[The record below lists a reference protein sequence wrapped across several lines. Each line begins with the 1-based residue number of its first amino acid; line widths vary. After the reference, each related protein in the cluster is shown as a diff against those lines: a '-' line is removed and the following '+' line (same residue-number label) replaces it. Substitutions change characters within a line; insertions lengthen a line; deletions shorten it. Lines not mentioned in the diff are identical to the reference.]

1 MNRTQNMRSTIMG
14 IMKTTNGSD
23 IGFFDD
29 AVDVKLIKRYAY
41 LDATEVESEG
51 VD

>member
-1 MNRTQNMRSTIMG
+1 MG

-29 AVDVKLIKRYAY
+29 AVDAKLIKSTY
-41 LDATEVESEG
+41 LDATEVESDG